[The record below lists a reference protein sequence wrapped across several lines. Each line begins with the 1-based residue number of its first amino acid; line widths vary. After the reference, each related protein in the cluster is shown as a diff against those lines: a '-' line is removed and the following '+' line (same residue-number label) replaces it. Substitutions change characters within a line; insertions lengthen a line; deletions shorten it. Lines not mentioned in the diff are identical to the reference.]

1 MDNLEHQKEIFKL
14 WFAAITELV
23 GLGILIMLVWHPV
36 PKINEPIANIA
47 LGFITATVIGTP
59 IAYILGGNP
68 ATKKPDT
75 APQIVQTGDQPLA
88 TTSNSSVGDGKSIS
102 IDQSKDL
109 GVQTFTTDD
118 KQ

>member
-1 MDNLEHQKEIFKL
+1 MDNLDHQKEIFKL
-14 WFAAITELV
+14 WFAALTELI
-23 GLGILIMLVWHPV
+23 GIGVLVALVWHPV

-75 APQIVQTGDQPLA
+75 SPQIVQTGDQPIA
-88 TTSNSSVGDGKSIS
+88 TTVGNKTVADGASVS
-102 IDQSKDL
+102 IDQAKDL
-109 GVQTFTTDD
+109 GIDNQP
-118 KQ
+118 Q